1 MSIEGY
7 CEEISIHAPTR
18 GATLLS
24 FSKFDRASI
33 SIHAPTR
40 GATCIK
46 KKGTSHKFNF
56 NPRSHERSD
65 LYQKKGY
72 FSQIQFQST
81 LPREERQRTVLYRT
95 CGRYF
100 NPRSHERSDIVHCN
114 CFKYI
119 GISIHAPTRGA
130 TFQQKGGRGGSQYF
144 NPRSHERSD
153 HYTVQQCWRLL
164 ISIHAPTRGATSWR
178 RL

>member
-1 MSIEGY
+1 MHRYINFNPRSHERSDECVSIEGY

-65 LYQKKGY
+65 NVQY
-72 FSQIQFQST
+72 FIA
-81 LPREERQRTVLYRT
+81 PA
-95 CGRYF
+95 
-100 NPRSHERSDIVHCN
+100 D
-114 CFKYI
+114 

-130 TFQQKGGRGGSQYF
+130 TLSTVIVLNISEFQSTL
-144 NPRSHERSD
+144 PREERHFSKREAEE
-153 HYTVQQCWRLL
+153 VLN
-164 ISIHAPTRGATSWR
+164 ISIHAPTRGATTTPFNSAGGY
-178 RL
+178 